1 MTKDANFYRRIRLYR
16 SLALGALTVVILWV
30 FIRLFA

>member
-16 SLALGALTVVILWV
+16 SLALGALTVVILAV
-30 FIRLFA
+30 LIRLMA

>member
-16 SLALGALTVVILWV
+16 SLALGALAVLILSV
-30 FIRLFA
+30 LIRLMA